1 VQIHIHITRDS
12 ANKQTTKQNTSV
24 SCAIKMSKEAIDAAK
39 SEAEG
44 LLSQLREQFA
54 TLNDGTIQELSS
66 DVPAVP
72 KPKIKCRRTLQGH
85 SEKVVSL
92 HWSFNSNSLV
102 SAAQDGF
109 LIVWD
114 ALGAFKEYAIRMPR
128 SQYVW
133 CSAFAPS
140 GAYIAGG
147 GMDNVVSVY
156 NLASIDSEN
165 PPPPN
170 KIQPCRQLTGHS
182 SRITAIRFIDNA
194 LLLSAGDMPR
204 LWDLSN
210 GVNTQQF
217 TGHYEGEVNA
227 IAVQSEGN
235 IFLSGAD
242 DKTVRVWDRRA
253 DTRPQQTIRGHGNDV
268 RSVEWIKGNQQFV
281 TGSYDGTARLFDI
294 RAARDLAVYQADDI
308 NKRWEDAERVFSA
321 CTSLSARYVFVAYG
335 DGEFRAF
342 DTLKTTQVGTFAG
355 HRHPRS
361 QTIWSIG
368 LSHDGLALATA
379 SSDTTIRV
387 WA

>member
-1 VQIHIHITRDS
+1 
-12 ANKQTTKQNTSV
+12 
-24 SCAIKMSKEAIDAAK
+24 MSKEAIDAAK

-44 LLSQLREQFA
+44 LLGQLREQFS
-54 TLNDGTIQELSS
+54 TLNDGTIADLTS
-66 DVPAVP
+66 DIPPVP
-72 KPKIKCRRTLQGH
+72 KPKLKARRTLQGH

-92 HWSFNSNSLV
+92 QWSAVSNSLV

-128 SQYVW
+128 SQYLW

-140 GAYIAGG
+140 GTYVAGG
-147 GMDNVVSVY
+147 GMDNIISVY
-156 NLASIDSEN
+156 NLSSIGSEN
-165 PPPPN
+165 PPPPT
-170 KIQPCRQLTGHS
+170 KIPAARSLSGHS

-194 LLLSAGDMPR
+194 NLLSAGDMPR

-210 GVNTQQF
+210 GQNTQQF

-227 IAVQSEGN
+227 IALNADGN

-242 DKTVRVWDRRA
+242 DKTVRLWDKRTG
-253 DTRPQQTIRGHGNDV
+253 TRPLQTIRGHGNDV
-268 RSVEWIKGNQQFV
+268 RSVEWIKNYQQFV
-281 TGSYDGTARLFDI
+281 TGSFDGTAKLFDI
-294 RAARDLAVYQADDI
+294 RAGRELAAYQADDI
-308 NKRWEDAERVFSA
+308 NKRFEDAERVFSV
-321 CTSLSARYVFVAYG
+321 CTSASARYIFVAYG

-342 DTLKTTQVGTFAG
+342 DTLKTTPVGTFAG
-355 HRHPRS
+355 HRHPKS